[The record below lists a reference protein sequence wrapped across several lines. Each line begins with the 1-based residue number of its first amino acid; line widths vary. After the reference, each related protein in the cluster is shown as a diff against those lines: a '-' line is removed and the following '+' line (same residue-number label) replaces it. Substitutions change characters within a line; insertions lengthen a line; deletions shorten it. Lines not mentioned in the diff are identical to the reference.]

1 MSFSLSSS
9 KSPIASWFNGNT
21 GGAVTTGNLGKSTES
36 IMVIDD
42 STTTHGAEIF
52 LDHLV
57 SQSLQRKRRVV
68 HLCFGSGNRNIK
80 SSSSSCRPCL
90 LGRLDE
96 RTLVVRRL
104 LAKILVCKDDFP
116 STLELLK
123 EALKV
128 KALLPAS
135 GGTGGASSKPLVVI
149 EGLHMVSLLGITDGE
164 EDLIAMLK
172 DILDLINSEGN
183 SAVVLSFKS
192 SITEEKTSL
201 LKAFLRYQAGVL
213 LSFIPLPSGIS
224 QSSYGKLRI
233 KKDDCCYSDGD
244 GDNSSFFTEYVWSV
258 GKEGVFG
265 ASSSG
270 GGGGGGANSTT
281 AAEDVILINR
291 VL

>member
-9 KSPIASWFNGNT
+9 KSPIASWFNGRDGVEGNDD
-21 GGAVTTGNLGKSTES
+21 GGAVAVASDNIGNATQS

-68 HLCFGSGNRNIK
+68 HLCFGSGNRR
-80 SSSSSCRPCL
+80 SSSSRPCL

-104 LAKILVCKDDFP
+104 LAKIVVCKDDFP

-128 KALLPAS
+128 KALLAAS
-135 GGTGGASSKPLVVI
+135 SGAGGASLKPLVVI
-149 EGLHMVSLLGITDGE
+149 EGLHMVSLFGIAAGE
-164 EDLIAMLK
+164 EVLIAMLK
-172 DILDLINSEGN
+172 DILDLINTEGN
-183 SAVVLSFKS
+183 SVVFSFKS
-192 SITEEKTSL
+192 PIAEETSL
-201 LKAFLRYQAGVL
+201 LKAFLCYQAGVL

-233 KKDDCCYSDGD
+233 KKDDHYSDGDGD

-258 GKEGVFG
+258 GKEGVLG
-265 ASSSG
+265 SSNS
-270 GGGGGGANSTT
+270 GANSTT